1 MPQLQAFNLCYQHGN
16 GDVVFNDLS
25 FSLTAKVTALVGR
38 NGCGKSILAS
48 ILTKQKEPSSGTVV
62 CNSTLGF
69 YEQMDDV
76 NQADNL
82 TIAEAIG
89 LESMFN
95 ALEAI
100 NQGQVTEQNLTLLED
115 NWDLPERFKAELLR
129 LGVKSTDTEILSD
142 CKASKYLSG
151 GQFSQLKLWALFN
164 FFNHDILILDEPSNH
179 LDAHGKRW
187 LIEQINKFKGQ
198 ILLISH
204 DQELLEQAHEIWELT
219 TLGLTQYGT
228 CFSQYQSQK
237 HKQVAALANKLNHV
251 VKQQTIL
258 KAAEQLKQQKTLK
271 RAAQGAALRKSGSQP
286 KVLMDAKKDKA
297 SANLSSQSKNTA
309 KREGKLNS
317 NKQKFLSQ
325 LEQVKAQQFYLS
337 QTDEAKHHKVLSL
350 DNVVLAY
357 GAQKSLTFQVYS
369 DDKVHLAGANGTGK
383 STLLKT
389 LIGEIPAKVGELYCN
404 QALYYLDQHFTLI
417 NNELTML
424 ENLMTYCKDLS
435 QSTARTLLA
444 SIGFRKD
451 AVFKHAAFLSGGEK
465 MKLAM
470 CIVSNIESTA
480 FLLLDEP
487 DNHLDFESKQLLA
500 KSLQDFKG
508 GFIVVSHDK
517 YFVESIECNK
527 IIVI

>member
-48 ILTKQKEPSSGTVV
+48 ILTKQKEPISGTVV

-69 YEQMDDV
+69 YEQIDDV

-89 LESMFN
+89 LVSMFN

-100 NQGQVTEQNLTLLED
+100 NQGQVTDQNLTLLED

-142 CKASKYLSG
+142 SKASKYLSG

-179 LDAHGKRW
+179 LDVHGKRW

-228 CFSQYQSQK
+228 CFLQYQSQK
-237 HKQVAALANKLNHV
+237 QKQVAALANKLNHV

-317 NKQKFLSQ
+317 NKQQFLSQ

-369 DDKVHLAGANGTGK
+369 DDKVHLAGANGAGK

-487 DNHLDFESKQLLA
+487 DNHLDLESKQLLA

>member
-1 MPQLQAFNLCYQHGN
+1 
-16 GDVVFNDLS
+16 
-25 FSLTAKVTALVGR
+25 
-38 NGCGKSILAS
+38 
-48 ILTKQKEPSSGTVV
+48 
-62 CNSTLGF
+62 
-69 YEQMDDV
+69 
-76 NQADNL
+76 
-82 TIAEAIG
+82 
-89 LESMFN
+89 
-95 ALEAI
+95 
-100 NQGQVTEQNLTLLED
+100 
-115 NWDLPERFKAELLR
+115 
-129 LGVKSTDTEILSD
+129 
-142 CKASKYLSG
+142 
-151 GQFSQLKLWALFN
+151 
-164 FFNHDILILDEPSNH
+164 
-179 LDAHGKRW
+179 
-187 LIEQINKFKGQ
+187 
-198 ILLISH
+198 
-204 DQELLEQAHEIWELT
+204 
-219 TLGLTQYGT
+219 
-228 CFSQYQSQK
+228 
-237 HKQVAALANKLNHV
+237 
-251 VKQQTIL
+251 
-258 KAAEQLKQQKTLK
+258 
-271 RAAQGAALRKSGSQP
+271 
-286 KVLMDAKKDKA
+286 MDAKKDKA

-317 NKQKFLSQ
+317 NKQQFLSQ

-369 DDKVHLAGANGTGK
+369 DDKVHLAGANGAGK

-487 DNHLDFESKQLLA
+487 DNHLDLESKQLLA

>member
-48 ILTKQKEPSSGTVV
+48 ILAKQKKPSSGTVV

-115 NWDLPERFKAELLR
+115 NWDLPECFKAELLR
-129 LGVKSTDTEILSD
+129 LGIKSKTANSL
-142 CKASKYLSG
+142 SKYLSG

-237 HKQVAALANKLNHV
+237 QKQVAALANKLNHV

-317 NKQKFLSQ
+317 NKQQFLSQ

-337 QTDEAKHHKVLSL
+337 QTDEAKHHKVLIL
-350 DNVVLAY
+350 QDVVLAH
-357 GAQKSLTFQVYS
+357 GVQKPLNFQVFS
-369 DDKVHLAGANGTGK
+369 DDKIYLAGANGTGK

-389 LIGEIPAKVGELYCN
+389 LNHDIPVKAGQLHCN

-417 NNELTML
+417 HNELTLL
-424 ENLMTYCKDLS
+424 ENVMTYCKNLDE
-435 QSTARTLLA
+435 STARTLLA

-465 MKLAM
+465 IKLAM
-470 CIVSNIESTA
+470 CIVSNIENTA

-487 DNHLDFESKQLLA
+487 DNHLDLESKQLLA
-500 KSLQDFKG
+500 KSLQGFKG
-508 GFIVVSHDK
+508 GFILVSHDK
-517 YFVESIECNK
+517 YFVESIGCTRQ
-527 IIVI
+527 IGL